1 MDYQKITIKLNP
13 DMQDFR
19 DILMAELGEVG
30 FESFVEN
37 EKTVEAYIQKN
48 AWNDEIMQ
56 QIDFPSLFSIEW
68 EKELI
73 PDQNWNEVWEKN
85 YFQPLLVA
93 DRCLIRA
100 PFHTEYPKTE
110 FEIVIEPKMAF
121 GTGNHE
127 TTSSMIE
134 YILESEIK
142 GKSVLDMGCGTGIL
156 AMLASMR
163 GAEEIVAIDIDQWSY
178 ESTLENSKLNQCK
191 NITVKLGDASLLGNE
206 TFDIIFANIHKNIL
220 LADMEKYHAVLNK
233 HGFLFISGFYENDVP
248 DLTSK
253 AISLNMKYLESKI
266 KNKWTAAKYQKL

>member
-1 MDYQKITIKLNP
+1 MDYQKVTIKLNP

-37 EKTVEAYIQKN
+37 ERTVEAYIQKN

-56 QIDFPSLFSIEW
+56 QVEFPALFSIEW
-68 EKELI
+68 EEELI

-134 YILESEIK
+134 YILESEME

-163 GAEEIVAIDIDQWSY
+163 GAKEIVAIDIDKWSY

-191 NITVKLGDASLLGNE
+191 NISVKLGDASLLGSE

-220 LADMEKYHAVLNK
+220 LEDMEKYHAVLNEN
-233 HGFLFISGFYENDVP
+233 GFLFISGFYENDIP

-253 AISLNMKYLESKI
+253 ANSLNLKYLDSKI
-266 KNKWTAAKYQKL
+266 KNKWTAVKYQKI